1 MNIDDTTLLSVLNDY
16 KIFQYNEIVKLLQEY
31 QRLDNIFDAPQNEL
45 GRVVPQNKA
54 DKFIEFRN
62 KFNFEAYSKVIN
74 ELKSKNVSI
83 LPFYH
88 ENYPKLLK
96 NINNPPLTLF
106 HKGSL
111 MDFSN
116 CIAVVGTRNLSHYG
130 HKMARGLCQELA
142 QAGYTIVSGL
152 ARGTDTEAHC
162 GALDV
167 GGKTIAVM
175 ANNIDEI
182 YPPENEKLSLDIIKS
197 GALLSESTVFKKLE
211 RSNFVLR
218 NRITSGLS
226 KCLVVIESGDTRGTM
241 HQINIAS
248 EQHKPIFLLKPI
260 EMNNAFTNDFIDFLN
275 LGAIPFNSSNEIL
288 NIIQNNYNVILNKPI
303 KKLATMTLEDFNNNY
318 L

>member
-1 MNIDDTTLLSVLNDY
+1 
-16 KIFQYNEIVKLLQEY
+16 
-31 QRLDNIFDAPQNEL
+31 
-45 GRVVPQNKA
+45 
-54 DKFIEFRN
+54 
-62 KFNFEAYSKVIN
+62 
-74 ELKSKNVSI
+74 
-83 LPFYH
+83 
-88 ENYPKLLK
+88 
-96 NINNPPLTLF
+96 
-106 HKGSL
+106 
-111 MDFSN
+111 
-116 CIAVVGTRNLSHYG
+116 
-130 HKMARGLCQELA
+130 MARVLCQELA
-142 QAGYTIVSGL
+142 HAGYTIVSGL

-175 ANNIDEI
+175 ANNINEI

-260 EMNNAFTNDFIDFLN
+260 EMNNAFTNDFIDFLK

-288 NIIQNNYNVILNKPI
+288 NKIQNNYNVILNKPI
-303 KKLATMTLEDFNNNY
+303 KKVATMTLEDFNNNY